1 MPDSSLSYNACWSC
15 DLTGPHAG
23 RQEILQTHIHKQG
36 LPLGADV
43 TVDSIAASTTGFT
56 GADLANLINEAALL
70 AGRSGKGNPRRQ
82 HPSQRA
88 HLCLFVAELA
98 FWFVEFAFGF
108 LPSRCRG
115 RLLVAELEG
124 NLAVQSAAWASLCS
138 ITEVT
143 YAMRYSTVINS
154 SKSSSECQISESVL
168 RSLEHNTPQGST
180 CHVQSCCYCSS

>member
-1 MPDSSLSYNACWSC
+1 MLELRSECKRCKHLLPDSSLSYNACWSC
-15 DLTGPHAG
+15 DLPGPHAG

-124 NLAVQSAAWASLCS
+124 NLAVHLLLGPPYAASLRSPMQCDTRPSS
-138 ITEVT
+138 IAASPAV
-143 YAMRYSTVINS
+143 SV
-154 SKSSSECQISESVL
+154 KSVSQC
-168 RSLEHNTPQGST
+168 
-180 CHVQSCCYCSS
+180 

>member
-1 MPDSSLSYNACWSC
+1 LRSECKRCKHLLPDSSLSYNACWSC

-23 RQEILQTHIHKQG
+23 RQEILQTHIQKQG

-70 AGRSGKGNPRRQ
+70 AGRSDKGNPRRQ

-98 FWFVEFAFGF
+98 FWFVEFAFEI
-108 LPSRCRG
+108 LPSSCRG
-115 RLLVAELEG
+115 RLLVAELG
-124 NLAVQSAAWASLCS
+124 RQACCAICCLGLPMQH
-138 ITEVT
+138 
-143 YAMRYSTVINS
+143 
-154 SKSSSECQISESVL
+154 QL
-168 RSLEHNTPQGST
+168 RSPMQCDTRP
-180 CHVQSCCYCSS
+180 SSIAASPAVSVKSVSQC